1 MRIKNQERSKPMRIK
16 NAKPKLPTREEGLHR
31 LMLVANKLAKMP
43 KLPTEKSPGFNYDQW
58 GPQFWNGDE
67 TLCGSS
73 CCVLG
78 LGTTI
83 PVLRKAGLRMVQ
95 PAFPWPSVH
104 VSLAHRLT
112 AGSCEAAQEV
122 FALSLHEAEYLFYS
136 NCRSCFV
143 DSSGEL
149 LDSPSE
155 YALPMEVAEHVRRFV
170 AWVRKKEG
178 IPTPPRNG

>member
-1 MRIKNQERSKPMRIK
+1 MRIK

-95 PAFPWPSVH
+95 CAFPNPNGWSTRLPGTPSNRRKLRSCAGSVR
-104 VSLAHRLT
+104 SLAR
-112 AGSCEAAQEV
+112 
-122 FALSLHEAEYLFYS
+122 
-136 NCRSCFV
+136 
-143 DSSGEL
+143 
-149 LDSPSE
+149 
-155 YALPMEVAEHVRRFV
+155 
-170 AWVRKKEG
+170 
-178 IPTPPRNG
+178 

>member
-1 MRIKNQERSKPMRIK
+1 MRIK

-43 KLPTEKSPGFNYDQW
+43 KLPTEKSPGFNYNQW
-58 GPQFWNGDE
+58 APQFWSGDE

-83 PVLRKAGLRMVQ
+83 PVLRKAGLRMVH
-95 PAFPWPSVH
+95 PAFENGWPH

-122 FALSLHEAEYLFYS
+122 FALSIEEANYLFYS
-136 NCRSCFV
+136 ARSSCFV

-149 LDSPSE
+149 LDSPPAH
-155 YALPMEVAEHVRRFV
+155 ALPMEVAEHVRRFV